1 MKLPVALEP
10 IRQTRLWQRLR
21 DWRYLQDHRARC
33 DFYRQF
39 IPSGALVFDIGA
51 NVGHYALIFHHLR
64 ARIVAIEPQAE
75 LADRPRR
82 RFAGWKDL
90 TIVQTALGAAPATAT
105 LHKAPGQSEIA
116 SLRPDV
122 SERSRFSSLYQ
133 ADAAEKVSV
142 NTLDSLI
149 HRHGRP
155 DFCKIDV
162 EGFESE
168 VLSGLSQPV
177 PRLSFEMNREYWE
190 VAVRCLQQ
198 LSVLGDYRFNYALGE
213 ATTLGSPLWLDA
225 EALARELAANPDPL
239 LWGDIYARLAPGPGP
254 GESTHAAAAAT

>member
-1 MKLPVALEP
+1 MKLPLGLDFV
-10 IRQTRLWQRLR
+10 RQTLLWQKLR
-21 DWRYLQDHRARC
+21 DWRYLRDHRPRC

-39 IPSGALVFDIGA
+39 IPPGALVFDIGA
-51 NVGHYALIFHHLR
+51 NVGHYALIFHHLQ
-64 ARIVAIEPQAE
+64 ARIVAIEPQAQ
-75 LADRPRR
+75 LADGLRR

-133 ADAAEKVSV
+133 ADAVETVPV
-142 NTLDSLI
+142 TTLDAI
-149 HRHGRP
+149 IRQHGRP

-168 VLSGLSQPV
+168 VLSGLGQSV
-177 PRLSFEMNREYWE
+177 PLLSFEVNREYWE
-190 VAVRCLQQ
+190 VAARCLQQ
-198 LSVLGDYRFNYALGE
+198 LSRLGDYRFNYALGE
-213 ATTLGSPLWLDA
+213 ATTLGSPVWLSA
-225 EALARELAANPDPL
+225 EALARELTAHPDPL
-239 LWGDIYARLAPGPGP
+239 LWGDIYARLAPEPGK
-254 GESTHAAAAAT
+254 EASTRAAAPAP